1 MVESVADSYSTMALR
16 FEVNLIP
23 FQLFQINPFLNNGI
37 LKIQAEPL
45 CFIREFDWHASQ
57 QHLQLVNAN
66 TPFKTNGRNS
76 MFSKGFF
83 KESSHRMRRK
93 ARD

>member
-1 MVESVADSYSTMALR
+1 MVKSVADSYSTMVLR
-16 FEVNLIP
+16 DEVNLIP

-37 LKIQAEPL
+37 LKTQADPL
-45 CFIREFDWHASQ
+45 CFIWEFNWHVSQ
-57 QHLQLVNAN
+57 QHLWLVNAN

-83 KESSHRMRRK
+83 K
-93 ARD
+93 